1 MSNYN
6 KGQSLTRGYNINSRE
21 HSNIVFE
28 TVEKSATTSH
38 LHSIQRSM
46 NSDASRVSVSGNGI
60 KKAFRNQKAQFT
72 VDTRNAGKRMLE
84 IRLERGMCIMAIG
97 SDL

>member
-1 MSNYN
+1 LIIKFSYFHN
-6 KGQSLTRGYNINSRE
+6 KKHYLFYLGPSLNRGYNINSRE

-46 NSDASRVSVSGNGI
+46 HSDASKVSVNGNGI

-72 VDTRNAGKRMLE
+72 VDTRNAGKRK
-84 IRLERGMCIMAIG
+84 
-97 SDL
+97 